1 MNVKK
6 ATTWYIII
14 ELPKNKNQEKILQA
28 ARGKKVTAF
37 KGTITLIA
45 HLTIGTIEARWQGN
59 NFFKV
64 TNENN
69 CQHRTLMFSESVFH
83 SEGGIKTKSA
93 KLMSADL

>member
-6 ATTWYIII
+6 ATTWHIII

-45 HLTIGTIEARWQGN
+45 HLTIGTIEAR
-59 NFFKV
+59 
-64 TNENN
+64 
-69 CQHRTLMFSESVFH
+69 
-83 SEGGIKTKSA
+83 
-93 KLMSADL
+93 